1 MSSRFHNK
9 FHRHNHHTTPINDP
23 RYPDAAHDPIASPE
37 APFQGTFVTTGGISA
52 VMLSAVGG
60 MFEEIQTQID
70 FIGNVQSTFVDPN
83 TLTTTG
89 EFLKIKINGAT
100 NYLRLWRP
108 GP

>member
-37 APFQGTFVTTGGISA
+37 SPFQGNFVIAGGLSA

-60 MFEEIQTQID
+60 QFQEIKTTID
-70 FIGNVQSTFVDPN
+70 FVGDIENQFITPI
-83 TLTTTG
+83 TTTG
-89 EFLKIKINGAT
+89 TFLKIKVNGT
-100 NYLRLWRP
+100 NRYIRLWS
-108 GP
+108 

>member
-37 APFQGTFVTTGGISA
+37 SPFQGTFVTTGGISA

-60 MFEEIQTQID
+60 QFQEIQTQVN
-70 FIGNVQSTFVDPN
+70 FTGVVENTFVDP
-83 TLTTTG
+83 TTVTTTG
-89 EFLKIKINGAT
+89 TFLKVKVNGT
-100 NYLRLWRP
+100 DRYIRLWNFS
-108 GP
+108 